1 MAELTILLYY
11 LFNLVFLWTFG
22 LLLTI
27 KSVKKRFDNVAYFG
41 IAILIN
47 GFFFFSK
54 FFYNLLDIQAG
65 KVSIPE
71 IPYVLSI
78 IPGIIFIKKT
88 FHANKNRP
96 IVILVW
102 IIYAVSAV
110 ASISSGFMEELTTDG
125 MAFKTVRYFADDLVV
140 YPVVFTWN
148 IVNGIRAY
156 MQNAT
161 TTTRFVRLRFVY
173 FALGNVTVITTGIL
187 DFLSGIVLPELYG
200 IYAPFSVFCAIF
212 YGLFMYLTWFPP
224 AVLNKGA
231 IDAIPRMVPAPL
243 GTGAS
248 VGRSGSAHEAGS
260 TVDLSQK
267 MRVIEHFGTI
277 LSRKIGKSPAA
288 CSGLLLVCIEDH
300 LGKDSVFRMGIK
312 DLEAVISDVLPGRLD
327 MLGVASVKDAVAA
340 LKEELTTNVSLLTMS
355 MF

>member
-1 MAELTILLYY
+1 MAELAILLYY
-11 LFNLVFLWTFG
+11 LFNLVFLWSFG
-22 LLLTI
+22 LLLTV

-41 IAILIN
+41 IAIIIN

-110 ASISSGFMEELTTDG
+110 ASISSGFMEELTTDN
-125 MAFKTVRYFADDLVV
+125 MVFRIVRYSADDLVV

-156 MQNAT
+156 KQNAT

-173 FALGNVTVITTGIL
+173 FALGHLAGIVTGVL
-187 DFLSGIVLPELYG
+187 DFLSGIVLPELYD
-200 IYAPFSVFCAIF
+200 IYAPFSVFCAVF

-231 IDAIPRMVPAPL
+231 VDAIPRMAPAPL
-243 GTGAS
+243 ETGAS
-248 VGRSGSAHEAGS
+248 AGKPGSAHEAGS

-312 DLEAVISDVLPGRLD
+312 DLEAVISNVLPGRLNT
-327 MLGVASVKDAVAA
+327 LGVAGAKEAVAA
-340 LKEELTTNVSLLTMS
+340 LKEELSANVSLLTMS